1 MSLNINDLIES
12 LRMTPAAPPKRRL
25 EGADLRLVRTLH
37 ADPRAS
43 ISALAKAVN
52 ESRSLVSVR
61 LRRLLAS
68 GAIRVVGV
76 VNPGFMGQPL
86 IAQVAISTRG
96 SIADVARLALNQ
108 DEIVFASAILG
119 EHDFLVEARV
129 ATREDLYGLVARF
142 RREPSVTDL
151 STVVDS
157 RIIHGSFA
165 HDTFEPIEIDDID
178 RALIR
183 LLQDDGR
190 ATYQALA
197 TGVGL
202 SPSAVRSRLQRL
214 LDSRLLKIG
223 VIEARGLQGAKLSM
237 GVGLTLGA
245 DDGAVSR
252 FLRDAD
258 FVEFAT
264 ETLGTYDAVA
274 TIAADAPGQLLE
286 HLEVLRRLPGVNRT
300 TSWIHLRTVKEDYR
314 RRMM

>member
-1 MSLNINDLIES
+1 
-12 LRMTPAAPPKRRL
+12 MTPAAPAGRRL

-43 ISALAKAVN
+43 ISTLAKGVN

-68 GAIRVVGV
+68 GAVRVVGV

-86 IAQVAISTRG
+86 IAQVSISTRG
-96 SIADVARLALNQ
+96 SISDVARLALAR

-119 EHDFLVEARV
+119 EHDFLLEARV
-129 ATREDLYGLVARF
+129 ATREDLYDLLAHF

-157 RIIHGSFA
+157 RVIRGAIA

-178 RALIR
+178 RALIK

-197 TGVGL
+197 TNVGL
-202 SPSAVRSRLQRL
+202 SPSAVRSRLRRL
-214 LDSRLLKIG
+214 MDSRLLKIG

-237 GVGLTLGA
+237 GVGLTLGD
-245 DDGAVSR
+245 DDGTVTQL
-252 FLRDAD
+252 LREAD

-264 ETLGTYDAVA
+264 ETLGSYDAVA

-286 HLEVLRRLPGVNRT
+286 HLELLRQLPGVRRT

>member
-1 MSLNINDLIES
+1 MNS
-12 LRMTPAAPPKRRL
+12 AAPPTRRL

-68 GAIRVVGV
+68 GVVRIVGV
-76 VNPGFMGQPL
+76 VNPGFRGQPL
-86 IAQVAISTRG
+86 IAQIAISTRG
-96 SIADVARLALNQ
+96 SIADMARLALTC

-129 ATREDLYGLVARF
+129 ATREDLYALVARF
-142 RREPSVTDL
+142 RREPSVTEL
-151 STVVDS
+151 TLVMDS
-157 RIIHGSFA
+157 HIIHGSIA
-165 HDTFEPIEIDDID
+165 HDSFEPIEIDDVD
-178 RALIR
+178 RTLIK

-202 SPSAVRSRLQRL
+202 SPSAVRSRVQRL
-214 LDSRLLKIG
+214 TDSRLLKIG

-245 DDGAVSR
+245 DDGAVTR
-252 FLRDAD
+252 FLRGAD

-264 ETLGTYDAVA
+264 ETLGSYDAVA
-274 TIAADAPGQLLE
+274 TIAADSPGQLFE
-286 HLEVLRRLPGVNRT
+286 HLEMLRRLPGVNRT
-300 TSWIHLRTVKEDYR
+300 ASWIHLHTVKEDYR
-314 RRMM
+314 RRVM